1 MATQVFRGGALYL
14 GEYDFSSLT
23 KAFAFDIEADAVDMT
38 VISSTTRIHAGGL
51 RSVTWNADLLYDA
64 TTYEGSLFGYT
75 SATGG
80 SEALIA
86 SYFPSGAAAEDEM
99 AYFLRSRPGKFS
111 LPWNLGEAAMMSIGG
126 DSGALGGT
134 RPAQSLVQGRLS
146 ARGAG
151 VSATGNGTGR
161 QMGAL
166 TSSKQLMAMAG
177 HVTARTGTAAVVFT
191 LESDDN
197 SGFTTPTTRIT
208 ETSISS
214 VADFGVRT
222 VAGAI
227 TDDYWRIK
235 YTISGTGTLS
245 FVASMGRIILQ

>member
-1 MATQVFRGGALYL
+1 MATHVFRGGALYL

-23 KAFAFDIEADAVDMT
+23 KAFAFQTEAEAVDMT
-38 VISSTTRIHAGGL
+38 VISSTTRTAAGGL
-51 RSVTWNADLLYDA
+51 RSVTWNAELLYDA
-64 TTYEGSLFGYT
+64 TTYEGSLFGYA

-80 SEALIA
+80 SEAIIT

-111 LPWNLGEAAMMSIGG
+111 LPWTLGEAAMMSI
-126 DSGALGGT
+126 SGNSGVLGGS
-134 RPAQSLVQGRLS
+134 RPTQSLVQGRLS

-166 TSSKQLMAMAG
+166 TSTKQVMAMAG
-177 HVTARTGTAAVVFT
+177 HVTARTGTASVVFT

-197 SGFTTPTTRIT
+197 SGFTTPTTRAT

-214 VADFGVRT
+214 IADFGLRMVS
-222 VAGAI
+222 GPI
-227 TDDYWRIK
+227 TDDYWRVK